1 MLLDTLTEHYEFVF
15 EAPLLKEIDQ
25 CGQLKK
31 VAAGMQLMDIGA
43 PITQMP
49 LLLSG
54 AIKILREDE
63 KGDELLLYFIE
74 RGDTCA
80 MSFSCCM
87 GGAKSEI
94 RAVAETDSEMIMIP
108 VSQMEQW
115 MFSYKSWQQFILD
128 SYQARMKELLQTVDT
143 LAFLRMDD
151 RLLKHLQ
158 DKAKVTGNDHIH
170 ATHQEI
176 AYDLHTS
183 RVVISRLLKK
193 LENEGK
199 ISLHRNDITVIDL

>member
-1 MLLDTLTEHYEFVF
+1 MFKEALEQHYGFLF
-15 EAPLLKEIDQ
+15 EPALMEEILRY
-25 CGQLKK
+25 GHLKK
-31 VAAGMQLMDIGA
+31 VVAGQQLIEIGA
-43 PITQMP
+43 FITHMP

-54 AIKILREDE
+54 AIKIMREDE
-63 KGDELLLYFIE
+63 KGDELLSYFIE
-74 RGDTCA
+74 KGDTCA

-87 GGAKSEI
+87 GGAKSDI
-94 RAVAETDSEMIMIP
+94 RGVAETDTEIIMIP
-108 VSQMEQW
+108 VAQMESW
-115 MFSYKSWQQFILD
+115 MSTYKTWQQFVLD
-128 SYQARMKELLQTVDT
+128 SYQSRMKELLQTVDT

-158 DKAKVTGNDHIH
+158 DKAKVTGDDHIH

-199 ISLHRNDITVIDL
+199 ISLHRNDIRVIDL